1 MNPSVTGKQNN
12 NMIVVRK
19 THYDFNITSVVGVF
33 SFIVKNDKWDTL
45 ELWNKNYQR
54 T

>member
-12 NMIVVRK
+12 DMIVVRK

-33 SFIVKNDKWDTL
+33 SLLVEIYNWDTL
-45 ELWNKNYQR
+45 ESWDENYQR

>member
-1 MNPSVTGKQNN
+1 MNPSVAGKQNN
-12 NMIVVRK
+12 DMIVVRK

-33 SFIVKNDKWDTL
+33 SLMVKIDKWDTL
-45 ELWNKNYQR
+45 ESWNENYQR